1 MLCGSGSTALVQAL
15 NSAALLAVLHHMV
28 TRKQAPGMPASVVTT
43 TTWQTV
49 GLLVGFG
56 LSIPVFFAT
65 TYGWA
70 LWFAGPSVVATGVP
84 GPS

>member
-1 MLCGSGSTALVQAL
+1 VPALCAGAF
-15 NSAALLAVLHHMV
+15 LAVLHHMV
-28 TRKQAPGMPASVVTT
+28 ARKQAPGMPASVVTST
-43 TTWQTV
+43 TGQSV

-70 LWFAGPSVVATGVP
+70 LWFAGPPAAQQVYRARNRAGAKSVGA
-84 GPS
+84 